1 MEWLVPYNVD
11 DPAPH
16 TTAELPARAACRRRE
31 LPSPVMWLKGLM
43 LRCIRAAAASA
54 KGLQ

>member
-11 DPAPH
+11 DPAPN
-16 TTAELPARAACRRRE
+16 TTAEPPARAAYRRPE
-31 LPSPVMWLKGLM
+31 LPSPVVWLKGLM
-43 LRCIRAAAASA
+43 LRCIRTAAAAA